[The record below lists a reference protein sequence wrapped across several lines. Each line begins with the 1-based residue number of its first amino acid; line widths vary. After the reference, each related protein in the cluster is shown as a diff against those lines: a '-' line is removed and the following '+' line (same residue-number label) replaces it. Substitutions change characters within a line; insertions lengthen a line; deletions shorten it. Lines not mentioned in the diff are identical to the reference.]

1 MPVKVLTDHKGLKY
15 FMSTKKLTPR
25 QARWAEFLSEF
36 NFKVTYQTGK
46 KNDKADALTRKLNK
60 RPANEEDKQQEYKM
74 QVLLPLERVELQL
87 IKVDEPRN
95 EPPNEPQPAK
105 RTAKAEE
112 AKELGRSHAAEPHA
126 EKHAAP
132 KEETNKDLKDKPT
145 LPDRVKEVN

>member
-1 MPVKVLTDHKGLKY
+1 
-15 FMSTKKLTPR
+15 
-25 QARWAEFLSEF
+25 
-36 NFKVTYQTGK
+36 
-46 KNDKADALTRKLNK
+46 
-60 RPANEEDKQQEYKM
+60 M

-105 RTAKAEE
+105 RSAKAEE

-126 EKHAAP
+126 EQLAAP